1 LEQDAGRDA
10 GGPAHERKETPM
22 TALDPAEAP
31 LEAVRFLGLAA
42 GPRLIVLGAVHGNE
56 VCGAMA
62 IERAIADCRTG
73 TIAIRRG
80 EVTFVPVTNRK
91 AFHQKTREGDRNL
104 NRDLGE
110 RLVPR
115 DYEDRIGAKLC
126 TLLRTH
132 DVLLDLH
139 SFRSEGDPFAFLGPT
154 DNTDSLEPFRH
165 AAAEWDFTAR
175 LGAQT
180 LIHGWLPAYSRYS
193 AERVRL
199 GHAALP
205 LAEGFGTTEYMRF
218 AGGYAATLECGQ
230 HDDPAAPG
238 VAYAA
243 ILNALATLGIV
254 DALPPARA
262 VRHAVELHDV
272 IVCEAEGDQLAGKWR
287 TGDAVAE
294 GELIV
299 RRKGGAEVRAP
310 RQGYLVFPNPRALP
324 GELFAYFGIPS
335 DRL

>member
-1 LEQDAGRDA
+1 MSTQ
-10 GGPAHERKETPM
+10 PT
-22 TALDPAEAP
+22 LDDAP
-31 LEAVRFLGLAA
+31 LEAVRFLGLAP

-56 VCGAMA
+56 ICGPIA
-62 IERAIADCRTG
+62 IERAIADCRAG

-91 AFHQKTREGDRNL
+91 AFRLKQREGDRNL

-115 DYEDRIGAKLC
+115 DYEDRVGARLC
-126 TLLRTH
+126 TMLRIH

-139 SFRSEGDPFAFLGPT
+139 SFRAEGEPFAFLGPT
-154 DNTDSLEPFRH
+154 DNTDTLEPFRH
-165 AAAEWDFTAR
+165 ADAEWDFASR
-175 LGAQT
+175 LGART
-180 LIHGWLPAYSRYS
+180 LIHGWLPAYSRYLT
-193 AERVRL
+193 ERTRL
-199 GHAALP
+199 GHQAPP

-230 HDDPAAPG
+230 HDDPNAPG
-238 VAYAA
+238 FAYAA
-243 ILNALATLGIV
+243 ITHALSILGLI
-254 DALPPARA
+254 DAPLPVPT
-262 VRHAVELHDV
+262 VRDAVELHDV
-272 IVCEAEGDQLAGKWR
+272 IVCETEGDQLVRSWR
-287 TGDAVAE
+287 TGDTVAS

-299 RRKGGAEVRAP
+299 RRKDGREVRAP
-310 RQGYLVFPNPRALP
+310 RQGYLVFPNPRAAP

>member
-1 LEQDAGRDA
+1 MT
-10 GGPAHERKETPM
+10 TPD
-22 TALDPAEAP
+22 TDEGP
-31 LEAVRFLGLAA
+31 LEAVRFLGLAP

-56 VCGAMA
+56 VCGAIA
-62 IERAIADCRTG
+62 IERAIAACRAG
-73 TIAIRRG
+73 EIAIRRG

-91 AFHQKTREGDRNL
+91 AFRQKTREGDRNL

-115 DYEDRIGAKLC
+115 DYEDRVGARLC
-126 TLLRTH
+126 TMLRAH

-139 SFRSEGDPFAFLGPT
+139 SFRAEGDPFAFLGPA
-154 DNTDSLEPFRH
+154 DNADSLEPFRH
-165 AAAEWDFTAR
+165 AAAEWDFAAR
-175 LGAQT
+175 LGART
-180 LIHGWLPAYSRYS
+180 LIHGWLPAYSRFL
-193 AERVRL
+193 AERIRL
-199 GHAALP
+199 GHAAPP

-218 AGGYAATLECGQ
+218 AGGYAATLECGR

-243 ILNALATLGIV
+243 ITNALATLGLV
-254 DALPPARA
+254 DAPPPAPT

-272 IVCEAEGDQLAGKWR
+272 IVCEAEGDQLAGTWR
-287 TGDAVAE
+287 TGDTVAA

-299 RRKGGAEVRAP
+299 RRKNGRDVRAP
-310 RQGYLVFPNPRALP
+310 RQGYLVFPNPRAAP